1 MYQIVVDDS
10 LPRKHTLIGQEDKMG
25 EVFISL
31 NKIIKE
37 CEVNHKHFTQQ
48 NMYIEKVLIFERQT
62 LKIAIMVI
70 FRLQIFL
77 LDLDTYYQ
85 LMPPIS
91 MENELDQ
98 IKKCQMTS
106 VQEF

>member
-1 MYQIVVDDS
+1 MVDEK
-10 LPRKHTLIGQEDKMG
+10 LPRKQTLIGQEEKMA

-37 CEVNHKHFTQQ
+37 CEVNHKHFTQN
-48 NMYIEKVLIFERQT
+48 NMYMEKVLIFERST
-62 LKIAIMVI
+62 LKIAVMVI
-70 FRLQIFL
+70 YRLQVFL

-91 MENELDQ
+91 MENELDL
-98 IKKCQMTS
+98 IKKCQMS
-106 VQEF
+106 SN

>member
-10 LPRKHTLIGQEDKMG
+10 LPRKQTLIGQEEKMA

-37 CEVNHKHFTQQ
+37 CEVNHKHFTQK

-70 FRLQIFL
+70 HRLQVFL

-91 MENELDQ
+91 MDNELDQ
-98 IKKCQMTS
+98 IKKCQMNS
-106 VQEF
+106 S